1 MKRFLRMARIGSEG
15 LKLHPLRSLLT
26 ALGIIIGVGTVIYM
40 LAVIEGR
47 GAEIQERIKAR
58 GSNNIILRAKKP
70 QDDTKASASRSREV
84 VYGLTYEDARRI
96 HDTFDAV
103 DVLVP
108 VRDVSG
114 SVYSGDARC
123 DTVVM
128 ATVPWYLEVSRGSLQ
143 HGRWFTDLEMTDA
156 SPVTVLGAE
165 LARTLFLWKDPVG
178 LSVRVGSKVYG
189 VIGVLESTVTSD
201 ERESIKRD
209 RAAYI
214 PLTTVRERF
223 GERNVKT
230 GSGSMDIERV
240 ELHEVLLRVK
250 ETQDVVPVAD
260 AVRTMLRR
268 FHTNEDYEMDVPL
281 ALLEEAQRESGKAKQ
296 LFGSIAAISLLVG
309 GIGIMNIMLASVT
322 ERTREIGIRRALGA
336 MRSDITLQ
344 FLVETLILSVAGGAI
359 GIIGGIAAAAIH
371 EQVVD
376 DSTTMVTAMS
386 VVLAFGISALV
397 GVLAGVYPAVRASG
411 MDPIEALR
419 HE

>member
-1 MKRFLRMARIGSEG
+1 MTRFLRIARIGSEG

-58 GSNNIILRAKKP
+58 GSNNIILRARKP
-70 QDDTKASASRSREV
+70 QDDTKASATRSREV

-96 HDTFDAV
+96 HDTFKEV

-108 VRDVSG
+108 VRDVASA
-114 SVYSGDARC
+114 VYNGDARS
-123 DTVVM
+123 DTVTM
-128 ATVPWYLEVSRGSLQ
+128 ATVPWYLDVSRGSLQ
-143 HGRWFTDLEMTDA
+143 HGRWFTDLEMSDA
-156 SPVTVLGAE
+156 TPVAVLGAT
-165 LARTLFLWKDPVG
+165 LARSLFLWKDPVG
-178 LSVRVGSKVYG
+178 ASVRIGSKVYAI
-189 VIGVLESTVTSD
+189 IGVLEATVTSD
-201 ERESIKRD
+201 ERESLKRD

-230 GSGSMDIERV
+230 ATGSMDIERV
-240 ELHEVLLRVK
+240 ELHEIILQVK
-250 ETQDVVPVAD
+250 DAKDVVSISEG
-260 AVRTMLRR
+260 VRTMLAR
-268 FHTNEDYEMDVPL
+268 FHTNEDYEIDVPL
-281 ALLEEAQRESGKAKQ
+281 ALLEEAQRESNKAKQ

-336 MRSDITLQ
+336 RRSDITLQ
-344 FLVETLILSVAGGAI
+344 FLVETLILSVAGGII
-359 GIIGGIAAAAIH
+359 GIVCGISAAALH
-371 EQVVD
+371 EQFVT
-376 DSTTMVTAMS
+376 DSHTMVTAMS
-386 VVLAFGISALV
+386 VVLAFGISAFV
-397 GVLAGVYPAVRASG
+397 GVLAGLYPAVRASA